1 MAEEIAHATRYQG
14 KPADEIAGMWIEQM
28 ARATKYESDARQ
40 QAEIAERCRR
50 DKDAAEEKVEQL
62 EKYGRTNQHIAETN
76 RELYEQASQ
85 RIKELETERHDVFVP
100 LANAVRNVLPPANT
114 CYDQVALASRRIV
127 EQDRRIAEMEA
138 DIVQGAGELLV
149 PVPAPGTDMAK
160 AIRAVAVLKSRVR
173 ELEAENAG
181 ICKWVN
187 ENCKLTGASP
197 ELTAI
202 QKVIAHVATLE
213 DSRAV
218 AVNAARMNLSDLMQ
232 ARVNLTLAQEQ
243 KAAAVKQRT
252 VECAAIVGSLM
263 HRYSNAYLI
272 NGEVAQKLILELNNP
287 PSSSYPFGL
296 DRSGKQCQCWKSP
309 TGIYQ
314 RTAENGETEYL
325 RTWDQFCRVCGAKRV
340 KVA

>member
-1 MAEEIAHATRYQG
+1 
-14 KPADEIAGMWIEQM
+14 
-28 ARATKYESDARQ
+28 
-40 QAEIAERCRR
+40 
-50 DKDAAEEKVEQL
+50 
-62 EKYGRTNQHIAETN
+62 
-76 RELYEQASQ
+76 
-85 RIKELETERHDVFVP
+85 
-100 LANAVRNVLPPANT
+100 
-114 CYDQVALASRRIV
+114 
-127 EQDRRIAEMEA
+127 MEA